1 MNAILSFNEIN
12 QKHRQYQ
19 VQGLLISKPNF
30 FTSKTEL
37 AILWF
42 IIEDFDKN
50 KIECIAFGEAASKLF
65 KTGLKIDSIYL
76 ITNAKAI
83 VNNKYVKT
91 KHSFKLQLTEKT
103 KMTRLKTREYVINN
117 KIYVST
123 IEKNSKKKKV
133 TKSLKNNQMSIKNW
147 LKKKS
152 FNSY

>member
-1 MNAILSFNEIN
+1 MNTILSFNEIN
-12 QKHRQYQ
+12 QKYRQYQ

-30 FTSKTEL
+30 FTSNTEL
-37 AILWF
+37 PILWF

-65 KTGLKIDSIYL
+65 KTGLKIDGIYL
-76 ITNAKAI
+76 ITNARAI

-91 KHSFKLQLTEKT
+91 KHSLKLQLTDKT
-103 KMTRLKTREYVINN
+103 KITKLKTREYVVNQ
-117 KIYVST
+117 KIYV
-123 IEKNSKKKKV
+123 EKENKKKKV
-133 TKSLKNNQMSIKNW
+133 TKSLKNQMSIKNW